1 MTHVGETKYLFM
13 VDPIYMVNFLS
24 ILEHDEAMH
33 VLLSVSIFGLTTKL
47 EYRINV
53 DRQVHTTW

>member
-1 MTHVGETKYLFM
+1 M
-13 VDPIYMVNFLS
+13 VDPIYMMNFLS